1 MDFVFLG
8 LTVAICMIGI
18 VMIVAAITAYLMREE
33 E

>member
-8 LTVAICMIGI
+8 LTVAICIFGVVLILIG
-18 VMIVAAITAYLMREE
+18 VTAYLMREE